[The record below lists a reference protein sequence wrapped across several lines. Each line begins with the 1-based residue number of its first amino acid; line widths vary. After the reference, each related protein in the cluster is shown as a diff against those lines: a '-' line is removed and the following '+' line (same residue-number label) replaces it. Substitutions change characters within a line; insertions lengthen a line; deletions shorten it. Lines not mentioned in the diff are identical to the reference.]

1 MIKLKQWSISAGNNF
16 NNVIKFGTSETL
28 CNETVVNLEN
38 VKPISVHGEG
48 SANKL
53 GEIILTWLRTKLRGH
68 PKALVTKDKKKTFYP
83 AWLMHQGMV
92 ISLKMKDFIS
102 EMGYRGSKSLLD
114 ISKVKEQRVDGS
126 YFGYNPKLRCIL
138 VHGKPIG
145 DIEIKFI
152 RFLCHYNILSVN
164 ILLILVG
171 LGYWLLLIGLSILY
185 LFYSTYVNFS
195 TTSLTTNSSKGSGVS
210 APSPR
215 DFSVIDHKKNHSPY
229 YVTGLVDGEGSFGL
243 YVTKD
248 SSTRSGYHIQ
258 TTFQITLHKNDYAL
272 LEMVKEFFGVGVFIK
287 MVIDI
292 LSTL

>member
-1 MIKLKQWSISAGNNF
+1 MHPEVIIIGFLTLLYAGTTTIISFKYFILNDIVTKLKQWSISAGNNF

-68 PKALVTKDKKKTFYP
+68 PKALLTKDKKETSYP
-83 AWLMHQGMV
+83 AWLMTQGMV
-92 ISLKMKDFIS
+92 ISLKMKDFLS

-126 YFGYNPKLRCIL
+126 YFGYNKKLRCIL

-152 RFLCHYNILSVN
+152 RFYAIITSFR
-164 ILLILVG
+164 LIY
-171 LGYWLLLIGLSILY
+171 YWY
-185 LFYSTYVNFS
+185 
-195 TTSLTTNSSKGSGVS
+195 
-210 APSPR
+210 
-215 DFSVIDHKKNHSPY
+215 
-229 YVTGLVDGEGSFGL
+229 
-243 YVTKD
+243 
-248 SSTRSGYHIQ
+248 
-258 TTFQITLHKNDYAL
+258 
-272 LEMVKEFFGVGVFIK
+272 
-287 MVIDI
+287 
-292 LSTL
+292 